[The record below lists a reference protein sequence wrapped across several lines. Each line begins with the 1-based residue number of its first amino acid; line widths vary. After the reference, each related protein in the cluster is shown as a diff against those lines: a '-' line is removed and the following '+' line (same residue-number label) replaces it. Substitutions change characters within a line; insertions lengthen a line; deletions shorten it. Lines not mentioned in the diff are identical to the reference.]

1 MCFSPYLKLFSS
13 ATVLKVCSVDTI
25 FDGKLQ
31 PIVLVVEEFVFSLS
45 YSGYVLAFGELTM
58 GN

>member
-1 MCFSPYLKLFSS
+1 MSRSFFKCY
-13 ATVLKVCSVDTI
+13 CIESVVSRYNA

-31 PIVLVVEEFVFSLS
+31 LIVLVVEEFVFSLS
-45 YSGYVLAFGELTM
+45 FSGYVLEYGALTM